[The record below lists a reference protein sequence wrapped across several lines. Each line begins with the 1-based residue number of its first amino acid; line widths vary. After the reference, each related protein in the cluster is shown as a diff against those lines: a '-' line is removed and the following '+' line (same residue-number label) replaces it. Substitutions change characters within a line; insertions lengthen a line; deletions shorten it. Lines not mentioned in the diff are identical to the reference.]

1 MAEASKRHRGPGRP
15 LTPAQKQARRIIKAH
30 PDWSAA
36 KIGALCGLSR
46 DAVQKDKVYKATH
59 EKDDTPTKVA
69 AGAALVEAGQANQRE
84 AARQMGVHE
93 SAISKFRTR
102 QKLKQENGDGNNG

>member
-1 MAEASKRHRGPGRP
+1 MMAIQAKRPGRP
-15 LTPAQKQARRIIKAH
+15 LTPAQKKARRLIKAH

-36 KIGALCGLSR
+36 KIAGMCGLTR
-46 DAVQKDKVYKATH
+46 DAVQRDAVYKLRRK
-59 EKDDTPTKVA
+59 KDDRPAKVA
-69 AGAALVEAGQANQRE
+69 AAAALVEAGQANQRE